1 MARYSVGVN
10 RAGVN
15 TANTVL
21 AELRASSSA
30 RVRLLEVG
38 VSIAVAPTTAP
49 RFVLARPTNSPAG
62 GTNNVPVGDDAG
74 DGASLSTFY
83 LTGQSTVP
91 TFATSG
97 PWVRVLGLPVTL
109 GASLLWTFPE
119 GLWLALSGSIL
130 LANLNASGAT
140 LGSSDI
146 YFAWDE

>member
-1 MARYSVGVN
+1 MARYSVGLN

-21 AELRASSSA
+21 AELRAGASA

-38 VSIAVAPTTAP
+38 ISVAVAPTTAP
-49 RFVLARPTNSPAG
+49 RFVLARPSNTPAG
-62 GTNNVPVGDDAG
+62 GTNNVPIGDDAA

-83 LTGQSTVP
+83 TTGWTTTP
-91 TFATSG
+91 TFATGG
-97 PWVRVLGLPVTL
+97 PWPRVLGLPVTL

-119 GLWLALSGSIL
+119 GMWLGLSGSML
-130 LANLNASGAT
+130 LADLNASGAT
-140 LGSSDI
+140 LGSFDI